1 MKTRRSS
8 RRPGPAEPAGIG
20 SLPDEC
26 LVEVFRSLDV
36 EDTLSNA
43 GVSSRWRRVA
53 QDPALWQRTRFSSI
67 DTDRLLSHEGHEG
80 HFRLLSQPRVDHT
93 GSWAKCERKLGRV
106 RLLCRSVDLDY
117 VEAGEGVSYRLLRSI
132 SCLQQ
137 LHHPTVVPLLL
148 VNVDVPRNQL
158 QLFYGDVGTPL
169 EVLLKAGRVAM
180 EDARCVLRQVLQA
193 LAHCHAQGITH
204 RNLKPKYIMLE
215 EAGGAA
221 APHGR
226 AGGAL
231 PGERWN
237 VRISDFNSVRWLLGP
252 SSAAGGGG
260 TTTTGGGGGALYG
273 AAHVL
278 GASSP
283 TVVTQPYRAPE
294 ILLGSTHYTTAIDVW
309 AAGCVFAEAASGQM
323 LFVGDSDIGQL
334 FKIFEVLGTPG
345 AAKATPWR
353 GVEALP
359 HYNELFPNMPP
370 RDWARF
376 PALAPLLAQP
386 DAADLLSRML
396 ALDPTERIS
405 AAGALEHP
413 FFTAQ
418 PPARPE
424 TPEPLHGSGSP
435 SGLKTPSRPRAPAT
449 AATERSLPSGGGG
462 LFGTPSQP
470 LLSGD
475 GGVVW
480 RAWRAREEEQ
490 ATALRLEEGA
500 AIWRR
505 HGDAADEARS
515 EAVAWLLGAA
525 CEFCRSDRTVH
536 LAVTVL
542 DRYLAVAPRAQLYDE
557 GAAGAV
563 SAAPS
568 GALDERRLRVSAA
581 AALLLACK
589 FQEVETH
596 TVEQLTHYC
605 RDEHSTAQLLEA
617 ELSLC
622 VALHFDFAHPTAVD
636 CLFCA
641 LARLSWPDLFSV
653 HRGLSRQVAMLA
665 QYLCELSLL
674 IAECAP
680 LRPSLVASAAL
691 CLAAACLRTGRWT
704 DGSPGAASEAVA
716 YWTPFMAQATGYSAA
731 RLSRPLELLRA
742 QHAIAH
748 RELGHLSRQAL
759 QEYGASLDAHYED
772 AEAEPRRFAPL
783 ARKFIASRFL
793 GALHV
798 PPFSPHAGGALSASL
813 LVHDESIEDGAEQ
826 W

>member
-260 TTTTGGGGGALYG
+260 
-273 AAHVL
+273 
-278 GASSP
+278 
-283 TVVTQPYRAPE
+283 
-294 ILLGSTHYTTAIDVW
+294 
-309 AAGCVFAEAASGQM
+309 
-323 LFVGDSDIGQL
+323 
-334 FKIFEVLGTPG
+334 
-345 AAKATPWR
+345 R
-353 GVEALP
+353 GE
-359 HYNELFPNMPP
+359 
-370 RDWARF
+370 
-376 PALAPLLAQP
+376 
-386 DAADLLSRML
+386 
-396 ALDPTERIS
+396 
-405 AAGALEHP
+405 
-413 FFTAQ
+413 
-418 PPARPE
+418 
-424 TPEPLHGSGSP
+424 
-435 SGLKTPSRPRAPAT
+435 
-449 AATERSLPSGGGG
+449 
-462 LFGTPSQP
+462 
-470 LLSGD
+470 
-475 GGVVW
+475 
-480 RAWRAREEEQ
+480 
-490 ATALRLEEGA
+490 
-500 AIWRR
+500 
-505 HGDAADEARS
+505 
-515 EAVAWLLGAA
+515 
-525 CEFCRSDRTVH
+525 
-536 LAVTVL
+536 
-542 DRYLAVAPRAQLYDE
+542 
-557 GAAGAV
+557 
-563 SAAPS
+563 
-568 GALDERRLRVSAA
+568 
-581 AALLLACK
+581 
-589 FQEVETH
+589 
-596 TVEQLTHYC
+596 
-605 RDEHSTAQLLEA
+605 
-617 ELSLC
+617 
-622 VALHFDFAHPTAVD
+622 
-636 CLFCA
+636 
-641 LARLSWPDLFSV
+641 
-653 HRGLSRQVAMLA
+653 RGLVCR
-665 QYLCELSLL
+665 
-674 IAECAP
+674 
-680 LRPSLVASAAL
+680 
-691 CLAAACLRTGRWT
+691 
-704 DGSPGAASEAVA
+704 
-716 YWTPFMAQATGYSAA
+716 
-731 RLSRPLELLRA
+731 
-742 QHAIAH
+742 
-748 RELGHLSRQAL
+748 
-759 QEYGASLDAHYED
+759 
-772 AEAEPRRFAPL
+772 
-783 ARKFIASRFL
+783 
-793 GALHV
+793 
-798 PPFSPHAGGALSASL
+798 
-813 LVHDESIEDGAEQ
+813 
-826 W
+826 